1 MKNHIVNINRDITLF
16 HLKINL
22 NENISLY
29 KMLSEIYS
37 VHIIAKSITE
47 RGNSNDELTANSS
60 TPFNRA
66 FFVRSIRTPKENTV
80 PKNGERS
87 FLSMVG
93 RIGQRLIVGCLPLVA
108 VFHPDTFYRQAWKLA
123 VDVKNLLTEFSQ
135 MFYTFLFIHSRLRIS
150 VFANSLTEAYS
161 RLPKADIKP
170 LLIARKSQAKGG
182 VYQAKAQADLAY
194 QTLKAQY
201 KTVEMVHIGGLSG
214 E

>member
-37 VHIIAKSITE
+37 VHVVAKSTTE
-47 RGNSNDELTANSS
+47 RGNSNNEPLANSS

-66 FFVRSIRTPKENTV
+66 FFVRSTRTPKEKTF

-93 RIGQRLIVGCLPLVA
+93 RIGQSLRLAVFPMVT

-123 VDVKNLLTEFSQ
+123 VDVKNLPLEFSQ

-161 RLPKADIKP
+161 RLPKSDIKP

-201 KTVEMVHIGGLSG
+201 KTVEMVYIGGLG
-214 E
+214 DE

>member
-22 NENISLY
+22 NKNISLY

-37 VHIIAKSITE
+37 AHVVAKSTTE
-47 RGNSNDELTANSS
+47 RGNSNDLQVADNS
-60 TPFNRA
+60 TPLIRA
-66 FFVRSIRTPKENTV
+66 FFVRSIRTPKENALSV
-80 PKNGERS
+80 L
-87 FLSMVG
+87 LSMVG
-93 RIGQRLIVGCLPLVA
+93 RIGQRLTVGCLPLGA

-123 VDVKNLLTEFSQ
+123 VVPENSQ
-135 MFYTFLFIHSRLRIS
+135 VELSKMFYTFLFIHSRLRIS

-182 VYQAKAQADLAY
+182 VYQAKAQADLDYHA
-194 QTLKAQY
+194 LKAQY
-201 KTVEMVHIGGLSG
+201 KAVEMVHIGGLSD

>member
-37 VHIIAKSITE
+37 AHVVAKSTTE
-47 RGNSNDELTANSS
+47 RGNSNDLYLANNS

-66 FFVRSIRTPKENTV
+66 FFVRSIRTPKENASSV
-80 PKNGERS
+80 I
-87 FLSMVG
+87 LSMVG
-93 RIGQRLIVGCLPLVA
+93 RIGQRLIVGYFPGMV

-123 VDVKNLLTEFSQ
+123 VVPEIINLELSK

-161 RLPKADIKP
+161 RLPKSDIKP

-201 KTVEMVHIGGLSG
+201 KAVEMVHIGGLSG

>member
-37 VHIIAKSITE
+37 VHVVAKSTTE
-47 RGNSNDELTANSS
+47 PQNSNDLYLANSTPQACFFIRS
-60 TPFNRA
+60 T
-66 FFVRSIRTPKENTV
+66 RTPKEKTF

-93 RIGQRLIVGCLPLVA
+93 RIGQSLRLAVFPMVT

-123 VDVKNLLTEFSQ
+123 VDVKNLPLEFSQ

-161 RLPKADIKP
+161 RLPKSDIKP